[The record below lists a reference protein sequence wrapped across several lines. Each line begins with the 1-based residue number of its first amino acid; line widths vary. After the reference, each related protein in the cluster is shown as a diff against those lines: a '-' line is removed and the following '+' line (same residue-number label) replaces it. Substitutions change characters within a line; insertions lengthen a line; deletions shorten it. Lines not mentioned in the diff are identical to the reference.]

1 VTDEQTFRAV
11 CIAIVLVAMP
21 VGAYH
26 RLRANRVG
34 AKIRHEAEPRWM
46 RVTLKLM
53 AIVAG
58 GVVVLWFVRP
68 SVLLGWAHVALPAWL
83 RWIGAGMMA
92 SSVPLVWWTFHTLGH
107 NLTDTVETRANS
119 FLVTGGPYRF
129 VRHPF
134 YTTVAL
140 FTAGFVLL
148 SSLWPVAVT
157 MGIAMTLLAVRTPLE
172 ERKLIERFGDEYVRY
187 AARTW
192 RFIPRPWTPNDRRA
206 SS

>member
-1 VTDEQTFRAV
+1 M
-11 CIAIVLVAMP
+11 AIMLVAMP

-34 AKIRHEAEPRWM
+34 AKIRHEAEPIWM
-46 RVTLKLM
+46 RAALKLC

-68 SVLLGWAHVALPAWL
+68 SVLAGWAHVPLPAWL
-83 RWIGAGMMA
+83 RWTGGGIMV

-119 FLVTGGPYRF
+119 FLVTSGPYRF

-148 SSLWPVAVT
+148 SSLWPVGV
-157 MGIAMTLLAVRTPLE
+157 AMATALTLLAVRTPLE
-172 ERKLIERFGDEYVRY
+172 ERKLIERFGEDYVRY
-187 AARTW
+187 AGRTG
-192 RFIPRPWTPNDRRA
+192 RYVPRPWLRDVR
-206 SS
+206 